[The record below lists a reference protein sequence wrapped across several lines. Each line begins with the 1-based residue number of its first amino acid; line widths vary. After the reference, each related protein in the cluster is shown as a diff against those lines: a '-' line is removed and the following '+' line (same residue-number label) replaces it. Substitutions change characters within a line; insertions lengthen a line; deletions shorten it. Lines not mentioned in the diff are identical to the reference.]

1 MYHMATTTVHAMQ
14 QVLHWG
20 RLGECQER
28 ACHVCCLQAGIAEI
42 KKRLVV
48 APPHY
53 AMKVV
58 DKNGVREVKKV

>member
-1 MYHMATTTVHAMQ
+1 VH
-14 QVLHWG
+14 L
-20 RLGECQER
+20 LGL
-28 ACHVCCLQAGIAEI
+28 CLQAGIAEV

-53 AMKVV
+53 VMKVV